1 MFRDDLFSGK
11 KILITGGATGIGFEM
26 AQQFMQC
33 GASVWIVSRK
43 EEKLIKASGVLA
55 DLGEVHYSVCDI
67 RDRDQIAQLVGDIQ
81 SRWGELDFLVNNAG
95 GQFPSMAEDI
105 SDKGWD
111 AVVSNNLTGTWNMTK
126 AVANGFFIPARQG
139 RIVNVIMSVFRGF
152 PGMAHSAAA
161 RGGVEAL
168 TKTLAVEWAKYHIQV
183 NAIAPGIIDSTGLLQ
198 YPDELKQGIAD
209 TIPLKRLGK
218 VEEVGSAALYL
229 CSPLG
234 SFITG
239 ETLYID
245 GGQRLWGDMYK
256 V

>member
-26 AQQFMQC
+26 AQQFMKC

-67 RDRDQIAQLVGDIQ
+67 RDRDQIAQLVEAIL
-81 SRWGELDFLVNNAG
+81 SRWGQLDFLINNAG

-111 AVVSNNLTGTWNMTK
+111 AVVNNNLTGTWNMTK
-126 AVANGFFIPARQG
+126 AIANAFFIPAKQG
-139 RIVNVIMSVFRGF
+139 RIVNIIMSVFRGF

-209 TIPLKRLGK
+209 TIPLRRLGK

>member
-1 MFRDDLFSGK
+1 MFRDDLFSGR
-11 KILITGGATGIGFEM
+11 KILITGGATGIGFDM
-26 AQQFMQC
+26 AQQFMKC

-43 EEKLIKASGVLA
+43 EEKLIKACDVLA

-67 RDRDQIAQLVGDIQ
+67 RDRDQVAQVVEAIQ
-81 SRWGELDFLVNNAG
+81 SRWGQLDFLINNAG

-126 AVANGFFIPARQG
+126 AIANGFFIPAKQG

-168 TKTLAVEWAKYHIQV
+168 TKTLAVEWAKYHILV

>member
-1 MFRDDLFSGK
+1 MYRDDLFSGK

-26 AQQFMQC
+26 AQQFMRC

-43 EEKLIKASGVLA
+43 EEKLIKACEVLA
-55 DLGEVHYSVCDI
+55 DLGEVNYSVCDI
-67 RDRDQIAQLVGDIQ
+67 RDRDQIAQVVEAILT
-81 SRWGELDFLVNNAG
+81 RWGQLDFLINNAG

-126 AVANGFFIPARQG
+126 AIANGFFIPAKQG

-183 NAIAPGIIDSTGLLQ
+183 NALAPGIIDSTGLLQ